1 MPWRGLVCTLLLAS
15 LSACAFRKDDKRE
28 DAAEPKDVKTIMDEL
43 QREQD
48 ANAGVLT
55 SKDVTYEFV
64 PQPEPHQY
72 KLVISWSVKIP
83 LVEVSLNGKLIGE
96 SDSGS
101 FEASVVGARNYLV
114 ELQSKNGEGRDVSI
128 VRKELTAPKD
138 IVIGAH
144 LYLNESAEFVAN
156 RIFVARGTIINTDGR
171 DLTLE
176 ADFISFDLSRILTF
190 EPGQS
195 SGNRLALENG
205 SIRIKA
211 RKIVGDLMVTL
222 RGLDGQNGKNGA
234 DLIPPGVVLGPGAN
248 GVDGADGRVVLDA
261 GTCNNGSP
269 PPPPGQSC
277 RPPKLIC
284 YRAPTNGSD
293 GGKGSDGVDGQNGHN
308 GGNTGNLFLE
318 TSDYSEFRFTGEV
331 QVGKA
336 GAGGKRQPEF
346 PGGAGG
352 KAGALEPKKKPFCPA
367 AVDGQPGPSGR
378 VSVDGRDGEPGKRGR
393 IVLPEG
399 PNSQVHFRLIDL

>member
-1 MPWRGLVCTLLLAS
+1 MPWRGLVCTLLIAS

-48 ANAGVLT
+48 ANSGVLT

-72 KLVISWSVKIP
+72 KLVISWSVKTP
-83 LVEVSLNGKLIGE
+83 LVEVSLNKTLVGETSLGK
-96 SDSGS
+96 
-101 FEASVVGARNYLV
+101 FEILV
-114 ELQSKNGEGRDVSI
+114 EGGHKYFIELQSKNAEGRDVSI
-128 VRKELTAPKD
+128 VRKELVAPQD
-138 IVIGAH
+138 VVVAANLSLGQDTRLIASRLFFEEGVIVKTNG
-144 LYLNESAEFVAN
+144 F
-156 RIFVARGTIINTDGR
+156 
-171 DLTLE
+171 DLTIE
-176 ADFISFDLSRILTF
+176 GDVIVFDLARILTF
-190 EPGQS
+190 ERDRF
-195 SGNRLALENG
+195 SGNERELSG
-205 SIRIKA
+205 GTIRIKA
-211 RKIVGDLMVTL
+211 RKMIGDLQVML
-222 RGLDGQNGKNGA
+222 RGLDGQKGKDGSE
-234 DLIPPGVVLGPGAN
+234 LVLPGVVLGPGAN
-248 GVDGADGRVVLDA
+248 GANGRDGRVVLDA

-284 YRAPTNGSD
+284 FHAPTNGGD

-318 TSDYSEFRFTGEV
+318 TADYSEFRFTGEV

-378 VSVDGRDGEPGKRGR
+378 ASVDGRDGEPGKRGR